1 MRIQGWLFWGSCG
14 NCLKIYIPIA
24 GQAVKERKTGGSV
37 CRLAGAAHAEVR
49 TFWGRPGRWI
59 LARRTQVA
67 PRPLLPRIKGA
78 GLLGTPP
85 PRVPG
90 KVKPSFPPGR
100 GRRVGRKRSPAPG
113 KERLPFPAPRPAG
126 RGVLAAHARGPAPNS
141 PSEGG
146 RPPAARTA
154 SRGGTERTQGRAGGR
169 AGRAAEAAV
178 ASTRGQGPGGHRRA
192 LRSRCGKGPAT
203 RGPPL
208 GDSDA

>member
-1 MRIQGWLFWGSCG
+1 MRIQGCLLWGSCG
-14 NCLKIYIPIA
+14 NCLKIYLPIA
-24 GQAVKERKTGGSV
+24 GQAEKERKTGGSV

-59 LARRTQVA
+59 HARHTQVA
-67 PRPLLPRIKGA
+67 PRPPRSRIKGA
-78 GLLGTPP
+78 GSLGIA

-90 KVKPSFPPGR
+90 KVKPSFLPGR
-100 GRRVGRKRSPAPG
+100 GRRVGRKRSSAPG

-192 LRSRCGKGPAT
+192 LRTRCGKGPTT
-203 RGPPL
+203 RGPPRR
-208 GDSDA
+208 DSDA